1 MSISYRLLY
10 LLGFTP
16 WDQGVIRPE
25 LIEVVDGPDA
35 LPVGRALDIGCGTG
49 TQSIYLAQHGWQVTG
64 VDFVRKALQ
73 VAQRKAAAV
82 GVAPTWVEGD
92 VTHLPELGIR
102 DDFALLFDFGCF
114 HGLSDRLREA
124 YVRGITSVAA
134 TNADFLLFAFNPG
147 KRGPM
152 PRGVSSEE
160 IAVRF
165 GKDWELIWTRKA
177 TGLQL
182 SGPLRHADP
191 RWYRLRKRQC
201 SRESTN

>member
-73 VAQRKAAAV
+73 V
-82 GVAPTWVEGD
+82 G
-92 VTHLPELGIR
+92 
-102 DDFALLFDFGCF
+102 F